1 MGEKAGAP
9 LASNSWITRVFP
21 KWNVEAAEHL
31 WVKKRVWTT
40 AALCPYVRYPTNLRC
55 LLPDIT
61 TNPPVTSDCVI
72 IVDHL
77 SSQAYEWAG
86 LGATLLVLSSGDG
99 SLDPLQTVP
108 ESFHPSWWYVSSQ
121 AICRCRE

>member
-1 MGEKAGAP
+1 VLSSREQGTGEP
-9 LASNSWITRVFP
+9 SNSFHGVAGSSGEDTRDFYG
-21 KWNVEAAEHL
+21 AAGHGARL
-31 WVKKRVWTT
+31 
-40 AALCPYVRYPTNLRC
+40 NLRN
-55 LLPDIT
+55 PYDIT